1 MEGKKHEEAT
11 KMIEEKM
18 VEEQSDPFLQLP
30 PVLRHITLQ
39 PWFPKASLVD
49 GVKVE
54 DIFNEMIAM
63 MANCAPLTYGKIC
76 DELLGLVSLVYI
88 SQFNTVAYNRSCN
101 Y

>member
-11 KMIEEKM
+11 KM
-18 VEEQSDPFLQLP
+18 VEEQPDPLLQLP

-76 DELLGLVSLVYI
+76 DDLLGLISLVYI
-88 SQFNTVAYNRSCN
+88 SLFNIVAYKRSCN